1 MTTCSNCQ
9 TTQGP
14 FNRRVVPGAA
24 LCGFDTKHEDYQKVV
39 KACNA
44 RRAKLDKGN
53 EQDEQR
59 S

>member
-1 MTTCSNCQ
+1 MTICSNCQ

-14 FNRRVVPGAA
+14 FNKRVVPGIA
-24 LCGFDTKHEDYQKVV
+24 LCGPDPKAEDYMKIV

-53 EQDEQR
+53 EENVG
-59 S
+59 